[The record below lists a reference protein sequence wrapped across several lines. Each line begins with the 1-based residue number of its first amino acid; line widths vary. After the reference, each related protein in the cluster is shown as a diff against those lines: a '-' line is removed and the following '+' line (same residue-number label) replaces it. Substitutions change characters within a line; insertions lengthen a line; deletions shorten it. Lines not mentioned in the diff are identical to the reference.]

1 MTLSPGPWHPHP
13 RLGGPDLAV
22 RGCRMRDTAVA
33 RASDDF
39 YPRDPTSSHPHI
51 AACAYN
57 TLFLSAI
64 LHVRRRRARAGASAQ
79 SRASFALCY
88 KRFGATHQRCS
99 KLLTVGLHAA
109 LRF

>member
-1 MTLSPGPWHPHP
+1 M
-13 RLGGPDLAV
+13 
-22 RGCRMRDTAVA
+22 A

-64 LHVRRRRARAGASAQ
+64 LHVRRCARPWGSSVASDCYCMADERPAGVLALLVSCLKGLLHRRPIWCQ
-79 SRASFALCY
+79 
-88 KRFGATHQRCS
+88 
-99 KLLTVGLHAA
+99 
-109 LRF
+109 